1 MTLDNV
7 FNFFITII
15 GRVFLWFYN
24 LEVPL
29 GGVLSV
35 PLGDILVSFV
45 LLGVVIRIFFYFC
58 DFTNIFIGRD
68 DDGRKISTIK
78 YDRNGRHVVNYH
90 DNYSSIQ
97 KARKGAN

>member
-29 GGVLSV
+29 GGALSV
-35 PLGDILVSFV
+35 PLGDILIGIV
-45 LLGVVIRIFFYFC
+45 LIGIVVRIFFYFC
-58 DFTNIFIGRD
+58 DFTNIFITRD
-68 DDGRKISTIK
+68 EDGRKIGKTI
-78 YDRNGRHVVNYH
+78 YHNGSRRSINYH
-90 DNYSSIQ
+90 DNYYSVQ
-97 KARKGAN
+97 KARKEAN